1 MCVDSMKTLALDLY
15 HFGIKVLQLMVT
27 VLEIDA
33 LMHYT
38 SKDASLLRSARFFF
52 YLLTK

>member
-27 VLEIDA
+27 VLELDFIHLHRCADA
-33 LMHYT
+33 LYIQGHVPIT
-38 SKDASLLRSARFFF
+38 FS
-52 YLLTK
+52 